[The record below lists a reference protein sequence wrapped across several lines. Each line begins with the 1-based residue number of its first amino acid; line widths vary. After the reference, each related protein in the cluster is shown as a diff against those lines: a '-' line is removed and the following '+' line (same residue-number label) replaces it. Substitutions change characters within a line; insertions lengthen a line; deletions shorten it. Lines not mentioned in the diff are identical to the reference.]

1 MRGTCIVSN
10 NHHGNLLLPVLG
22 SSGKSGQIDFGS
34 KLRTIPED
42 FSQCSSLKKGVFLET
57 SQGLAMLSEFCVI

>member
-22 SSGKSGQIDFGS
+22 SSGKSGQIDFGY

-42 FSQCSSLKKGVFLET
+42 FSQCSSLKKGVFLEK
-57 SQGLAMLSEFCVI
+57 SQGLAMLSEFCVL